1 MKFNTDTDMK
11 RAITLIV
18 LALLGTSWAGA
29 KVTLPSFFSD
39 NMVLQQNCETAI
51 WGWTDTGNKV
61 TITTTW
67 TDAKFTAVP
76 DGTGKWFV
84 RLKTPEAGG
93 PYKIFI
99 TDSDKKS
106 NKKGEIKDVVEL
118 KNVLIGEVWFC
129 SGQSNMEMVVAGYSG
144 QPAEGSTDIILDAKA
159 KTPIRMCS
167 ITKKSSLTPVTECEG
182 SWQENTPEAVA
193 NTSATA
199 YFFAKK
205 LHDALDVPVGILISC
220 WGGST
225 IETWMDRE
233 TISGKFP
240 GEFNLDFLDGKA
252 KMPGVEYQTPCTLF
266 NGQVAPLVPF
276 TFKGMIWYQ
285 GEANRG
291 RPDQYIRLQKEYVE
305 MMRRLFENP
314 DAPFYFVQ
322 IAPYPYSAPDD
333 WTSGYF
339 CEAQRKSL
347 DVIPHSGMAA
357 TVDIGEYGTIHPCKK
372 KEVGNRLAYLA
383 LVNDYG
389 LKGVS
394 PVSPTYESVKFEDG
408 KAYVQFKVDHRLL
421 SPIDTDL
428 GGFEIAGKDKVFHPA
443 DARIS
448 GWSGVVVVSSPDVP
462 EPAAVRYCFRNW
474 GVGTLF
480 NNYGIPVGPFRTDNW
495 DL

>member
-1 MKFNTDTDMK
+1 MK
-11 RAITLIV
+11 RTLSIILLV
-18 LALLGTSWAGA
+18 LLGASWAGA

-39 NMVLQQNCETAI
+39 NMVLQRNADVAI
-51 WGWTDTGNKV
+51 WGWTDSGSKV

-67 TDAKFTAVP
+67 TGVKFTAIP
-76 DGTGKWFV
+76 DNDGKWTAT
-84 RLKTPEAGG
+84 LTTPDAGG

-99 TDSDKKS
+99 ND
-106 NKKGEIKDVVEL
+106 GERL
-118 KNVLIGEVWFC
+118 ALNNVMIGEVWFC
-129 SGQSNMEMVVAGYSG
+129 SGQSNMEMPVAGYSG
-144 QPAEGSTDIILDAKA
+144 QPAEGSTDVILAAKA
-159 KTPIRMCS
+159 KTPIRMCT
-167 ITKKSSLTPVTECEG
+167 INKKSSLTPVTESEG

-205 LHDALDVPVGILISC
+205 LQEALDVPVGILISC
-220 WGGST
+220 WGGSS
-225 IETWMDRE
+225 IETWIDRE
-233 TISGKFP
+233 TISSKFP
-240 GEFNLDFLDGKA
+240 NEFNLDFLDGKA
-252 KMPGVEYQTPCTLF
+252 EMPKVEYQTPCTLF

-285 GEANRG
+285 GESNRG
-291 RPDQYIRLQKEYVE
+291 RPEQYIRLQKEYVE
-305 MMRRLFENP
+305 MMRRLFNNP

-322 IAPYPYSAPDD
+322 IAPYPYSAPND

-357 TVDIGEYGTIHPCKK
+357 TLDVGEYGTIHPRKK

-389 LKGVS
+389 MKGVFADA
-394 PVSPTYESVKFEDG
+394 PTYESVKFEDG
-408 KAYVQFKVDHRLL
+408 KAIVQFKVDHRLL

-428 GGFEIAGKDKVFHPA
+428 TGFEIAGEDKVFHPA
-443 DARIS
+443 TGRVS
-448 GWSGVVVVSSPDVP
+448 GKTVIVSNPDVP
-462 EPAAVRYCFRNW
+462 KPVAVRYCFRNW

-480 NNYGIPVGPFRTDNW
+480 NNYGIPAGPFRTDDWN
-495 DL
+495 L

>member
-1 MKFNTDTDMK
+1 MKK
-11 RAITLIV
+11 ALSIIL
-18 LALLGTSWAGA
+18 LALLGASWAGA

-39 NMVLQQNCETAI
+39 NMVLQRNSDVAI
-51 WGWTDTGNKV
+51 WGWTDSGSKI
-61 TITTTW
+61 TISTTW
-67 TDAKFTAVP
+67 TGVKFTATP
-76 DGTGKWFV
+76 DKDGKWTAT
-84 RLKTPEAGG
+84 LQTPNAGG
-93 PYKIFI
+93 PYKII
-99 TDSDKKS
+99 ISD
-106 NKKGEIKDVVEL
+106 GEKMTL
-118 KNVLIGEVWFC
+118 SNVLIGEVWFC
-129 SGQSNMEMVVAGYSG
+129 SGQSNMEMTVGGYSG
-144 QPAEGSTDIILDAKA
+144 QPTQGSADIIVDAKA
-159 KTPIRMCS
+159 TTPIRMCT

-182 SWQENTPEAVA
+182 SWKENTPDAVA

-205 LHDALDVPVGILISC
+205 LQEALDIPVGILISC

-225 IETWMDRE
+225 IETWIDRE
-233 TISGKFP
+233 TISGKFS

-252 KMPGVEYQTPCTLF
+252 EMPGVEYQTPCTLF

-291 RPDQYIRLQKEYVE
+291 RAEQYIRLQKEYVE
-305 MMRRLFENP
+305 MMRRRFNNP

-322 IAPYPYSAPDD
+322 IAPWPYNKPDG

-357 TVDIGEYGTIHPCKK
+357 TVDIGEYGTIHPGKK
-372 KEVGNRLAYLA
+372 REVGSRLAYLA

-389 LKGVS
+389 IKGIS
-394 PVSPTYESVKFEDG
+394 PVSPTYDSVKFEDG
-408 KAYVQFKVDHRLL
+408 KAFVQFKVDHRLL

-448 GWSGVVVVSSPDVP
+448 GWSGVVVVSSPVVP
-462 EPAAVRYCFRNW
+462 EPVAVRYCFRNW
-474 GVGTLF
+474 SVGTLF
-480 NNYGIPVGPFRTDNW
+480 NNYGIPVGPFRTDDW

>member
-1 MKFNTDTDMK
+1 MYRQNSNQSFNMKK
-11 RAITLIV
+11 ALSIIL
-18 LALLGTSWAGA
+18 LALLGASWAGA

-39 NMVLQQNCETAI
+39 NMVLQRNADVAI
-51 WGWTDTGNKV
+51 WGWTDSGSKV

-67 TDAKFTAVP
+67 TGVKFTAVP
-76 DGTGKWFV
+76 DKDGKWTAT
-84 RLKTPEAGG
+84 LQTPEAGG

-99 TDSDKKS
+99 NDGERLTLS
-106 NKKGEIKDVVEL
+106 NI
-118 KNVLIGEVWFC
+118 LIGEVWFC
-129 SGQSNMEMVVAGYSG
+129 SGQSNMEMVMAGYSG
-144 QPAEGSTDIILDAKA
+144 QPTEGATDIILDAKA
-159 KTPIRMCS
+159 STPIRMCT
-167 ITKKSSLTPVTECEG
+167 ITKKASLKPVTECEG

-205 LHDALDVPVGILISC
+205 LQDALGIPVGILISC

-225 IETWMDRE
+225 IETWIDRE
-233 TISGKFP
+233 TIGGKFP
-240 GEFNLDFLDGKA
+240 GEFNLDFLDGTE
-252 KMPGVEYQTPCTLF
+252 MPKNNYQTPCTLF

-291 RPDQYIRLQKEYVE
+291 RAEQYIRLQKEYVE
-305 MMRRLFENP
+305 MMRRLFNNP

-322 IAPYPYSAPDD
+322 IAPYPYDAPDD

-347 DVIPHSGMAA
+347 DVIPHIGMAA

-372 KEVGNRLAYLA
+372 KEVGSRLAYLA

-408 KAYVQFKVDHRLL
+408 KAFVQFKVDHRLL
-421 SPIDTDL
+421 SPIGTDL
-428 GGFEIAGKDKVFHPA
+428 GGFEIAGEDKVFHPA
-443 DARIS
+443 DAMIS

-462 EPAAVRYCFRNW
+462 EPKAVRYCFRNW

-480 NNYGIPVGPFRTDNW
+480 NNYGIPVGPFRTDDWN
-495 DL
+495 L